1 VLVLVLERAIIEIHS
16 ACVSI
21 SVFVVCIRCGNRVY
35 LVQRIRPIHTP
46 LNTLSSP
53 PPLPVSA
60 VRLAPHT
67 PETCCVVGN
76 YYSLKGK
83 HERAI
88 LYFQR
93 ALKLNP
99 KCLSAW

>member
-1 VLVLVLERAIIEIHS
+1 MALSHYCLRDYEKAQNVFEQARETDPHRIEHLDAYSNILYVREKRAELS
-16 ACVSI
+16 
-21 SVFVVCIRCGNRVY
+21 Y
-35 LVQRIRPIHTP
+35 LAH
-46 LNTLSSP
+46 
-53 PPLPVSA
+53 SA

>member
-1 VLVLVLERAIIEIHS
+1 
-16 ACVSI
+16 
-21 SVFVVCIRCGNRVY
+21 
-35 LVQRIRPIHTP
+35 
-46 LNTLSSP
+46 
-53 PPLPVSA
+53 
-60 VRLAPHT
+60 
-67 PETCCVVGN
+67 VVGN